1 MLVHDV
7 LQVDAAGAGGAS
19 GGGSVVDVFVRP
31 LVDAVARLLTLP
43 YRKPMAAVVLAVCG
57 LLRSIVVDYPVVR
70 CVGLRVDSSAVLVDA
85 RSDRWRVGVC
95 VAVLVCR
102 IVLRCVT
109 VVCCCC

>member
-1 MLVHDV
+1 LAVFGTAVTSVCLSCGGVDDVLVHRV

-43 YRKPMAAVVLAVCG
+43 YKKPMAAVVLAVCG

-70 CVGLRVDSSAVLVDA
+70 CVGLRVDSSAVLVYA
-85 RSDRWRVGVC
+85 
-95 VAVLVCR
+95 
-102 IVLRCVT
+102 
-109 VVCCCC
+109 